1 MKTIVDQIEISW
13 DEAGSGPVLLLV
25 HGLPFQKGM
34 WKPQLAGLSRK
45 FRVVALDLPGFG
57 ESGAPALSPTMDALA
72 DFLAAFCRTLGKD
85 PVVIGGHSM
94 GGYAGLAF
102 ARRHPRLLRGLV
114 MIASRA
120 ISDTPDIAA
129 NRRSIVARLATESPE
144 FVAEAMLPRML
155 ASDSRD
161 LALRRTVRELM
172 EPLRAEGIAWAQEA
186 IASRVDSSGLL
197 KDIACPALVIA
208 GEKDLVA
215 PLEEAGIMA
224 AGFRQGRLEVV
235 EKAGHMV
242 SWEQPAAFNAALEKW
257 MLALERK

>member
-1 MKTIVDQIEISW
+1 MKTIVNQTEISW
-13 DEAGSGPVLLLV
+13 EEAGSGPVLLLV
-25 HGLPFQKGM
+25 HGLPFQRSM
-34 WKPQLAGLSRK
+34 WKPQLAWLSKR

-57 ESGAPALSPTMDALA
+57 TSGAPVLAPTMDSLA
-72 DFLAAFCRTLGKD
+72 DFLADFCRILGKD
-85 PVVIGGHSM
+85 PIVFGGHSM

-102 ARRHPRLLRGLV
+102 AKRHPTLVRGLV

-120 ISDTPDIAA
+120 IADAPDVAA
-129 NRRSIVARLATESPE
+129 NRRSIVARLATEPPE

-161 LALRRTVRELM
+161 ISLRQSVRELM
-172 EPLRAEGIAWAQEA
+172 EPLRSDGIAWAQEA
-186 IASRVDSSGLL
+186 IASRVDFSGLL
-197 KDIACPALVIA
+197 KDIACPALVVA
-208 GEKDLVA
+208 GEKDQVA

-242 SWEQPAAFNAALEKW
+242 SWEQPNVVNAALEKW
-257 MLALERK
+257 MLALG

>member
-1 MKTIVDQIEISW
+1 MKTIVDNTEISW
-13 DEAGSGPVLLLV
+13 EEAGSGPILLLV

-34 WKPQLAGLSRK
+34 WKPQLAGLSKK

-57 ESGAPALSPTMDALA
+57 ESGTPSLAPTMDALA
-72 DFLAAFCRTLGKD
+72 DFLADFCRTLGD
-85 PVVIGGHSM
+85 HPIVFGGHSM

-102 ARRHPRLLRGLV
+102 ARRHPKLLRGLV
-114 MIASRA
+114 MVASRA
-120 ISDTPDIAA
+120 ISDAPDVAA
-129 NRRSIVARLATESPE
+129 NRRAIVARLRTETPE
-144 FVAEAMLPRML
+144 FVADAMLPRML
-155 ASDSRD
+155 FSESRD
-161 LALRRTVRELM
+161 LSLRQTVRDLM
-172 EPLRAEGIAWAQEA
+172 EPLRADGISWAQEA

-197 KDIACPALVIA
+197 GAIACPALVVA

-242 SWEQPAAFNAALEKW
+242 SWEQPVAFNAVLEKW
-257 MLALERK
+257 MLALG

>member
-1 MKTIVDQIEISW
+1 MKTTVDSVEISW

-34 WKPQLAGLSRK
+34 WKPQLDTLSRK
-45 FRVVALDLPGFG
+45 FRVIALDLPGFG
-57 ESGAPALSPTMDALA
+57 ESSAPVGPPSMESLA
-72 DFLAAFCRTLGKD
+72 DLLAAFCRNLALD
-85 PVVIGGHSM
+85 RIVLAGHSM

-102 ARRHPRLLRGLV
+102 ARRHPELLRGLV
-114 MIASRA
+114 MVASRA
-120 ISDTPDIAA
+120 VSDTPDVAA
-129 NRRSIVARLATESPE
+129 NRRSIVARLKTESPE

-161 LALRRTVRELM
+161 ISLRQSVRELM
-172 EPLRAEGIAWAQEA
+172 EPLRSDGIAWAQEA
-186 IASRVDSSGLL
+186 IASRADFSGLL
-197 KDIACPALVIA
+197 KDIACPALVVA
-208 GEKDLVA
+208 GEKDQVA

-257 MLALERK
+257 MLALG